1 MRSSVGRD
9 AFDVE
14 CGLCRQVQD
23 AAVQWV
29 SNPSYFDI
37 SDQER
42 GRVSLLERKPYAN
55 AKPVFGSKI
64 WLFRGTVKTSPLYV
78 KMRCNTLLYSFV
90 PFPMKGN
97 LKRGTGKADGHHI
110 LWDILC
116 LHPPTQEKSAT
127 VEQWRCGHNSLKSRH
142 PRASS
147 STFARAWGQ
156 TPDCIVCSGPRAP
169 GGATRA
175 GSGFHFPAG
184 KPCLLSE
191 MEGAA
196 GHLANFSPSRS
207 REFSVDRLSS
217 PNKLAAIF

>member
-64 WLFRGTVKTSPLYV
+64 WLFRGTVKTFLYTSKYV
-78 KMRCNTLLYSFV
+78 IIRLCIRLF
-90 PFPMKGN
+90 PF
-97 LKRGTGKADGHHI
+97 R
-110 LWDILC
+110 
-116 LHPPTQEKSAT
+116 
-127 VEQWRCGHNSLKSRH
+127 
-142 PRASS
+142 
-147 STFARAWGQ
+147 
-156 TPDCIVCSGPRAP
+156 
-169 GGATRA
+169 
-175 GSGFHFPAG
+175 
-184 KPCLLSE
+184 
-191 MEGAA
+191 
-196 GHLANFSPSRS
+196 
-207 REFSVDRLSS
+207 
-217 PNKLAAIF
+217 